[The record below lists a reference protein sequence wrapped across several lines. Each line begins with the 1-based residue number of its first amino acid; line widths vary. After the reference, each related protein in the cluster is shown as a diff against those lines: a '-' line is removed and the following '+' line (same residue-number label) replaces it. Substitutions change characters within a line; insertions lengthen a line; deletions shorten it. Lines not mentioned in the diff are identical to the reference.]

1 MKLQPVLAAALM
13 SAAAGATVAAT
24 PGATQTWPSK
34 PVRLV
39 VPFPPGGIND
49 VIARGVGQ
57 KLSEGWSQQV
67 VIDNRGGAGSII
79 GTDLVAKSPADGYT
93 LLLISAAHAINVTLQ
108 PKLPYDSIRDFAPV
122 TYIGSS
128 PFVLVVHPSLPVR
141 TVRDLVA
148 LARTRPGQIAYSS
161 SGSGTSIHLMG
172 EMLRAGTGIDVVH
185 VPYKGIAP
193 GLTDLIAGQV
203 QFSFGSHLTV
213 GPQVQSKRLR
223 AVAVTSPQRSRTAP
237 ELPTVAESGVPGYRA
252 IAWYGIL
259 VPAATP
265 REIVERLNTDF
276 VRVLNLPD
284 VRSRLTG
291 QGVELV
297 ASRPGAL
304 AEHLNSEIKLWGAA
318 VKQSGAKAD

>member
-1 MKLQPVLAAALM
+1 MDITMQKGIACAALL
-13 SAAAGATVAAT
+13 AAAGAAVGQAF
-24 PGATQTWPSK
+24 PSK

-57 KLSEGWSQQV
+57 KLAETWGQQV
-67 VIDNRGGAGSII
+67 VIDNRGGAGSMI
-79 GTDLVAKSPADGYT
+79 GTELVAKSPPDGHT
-93 LLLISAAHAINVTLQ
+93 LLLISVAHAINPSLQ
-108 PKLPYDSIRDFAPV
+108 AKLPYDSIRDFAPV

-141 TVRDLVA
+141 TVRDLVN
-148 LARTRPGQIAYSS
+148 LARARPGQVAYSS

-213 GPQVQSKRLR
+213 GPHVQAKRLR
-223 AVAVTSPQRSRTAP
+223 AVAVTSPQRSRAAP
-237 ELPTVAESGVPGYRA
+237 ELPTIAESGVPGYRA

-259 VPAATP
+259 APAATP
-265 REIVERLNTDF
+265 RDVVERLSADF
-276 VRVLNLPD
+276 VKALNLPD
-284 VRSRLTG
+284 LRDRLTG
-291 QGVELV
+291 QGVEVV
-297 ASRPGAL
+297 AGPPAAL
-304 AEHLNSEIKLWGAA
+304 AEHIRSEIALWGEA
-318 VKQSGAKAD
+318 VRRSGAKPD